1 LNTRRCGRGA
11 SLALLVAS
19 ALTLPGAGEASLA
32 GAAEEAPLRVR
43 VSAEPAPCVAAAS
56 RSWSSGR
63 KVVFETAA
71 LRDPGPVDV
80 IVGTGPEMTRA
91 LEGGRAVVNSDV
103 EVAEIPWV
111 LSVAAG
117 NPLRVRDLADLGTRE
132 MEVLVLGGPAAYE
145 ARRALGAG
153 RGSLRVREETDRET
167 LRAAP
172 VALVPLSLAGA
183 GDRIKVDL
191 PPLRASAAVA
201 VGAARP
207 EQAAALVR
215 YLGSEGGQRAFASC
229 GQAAR

>member
-1 LNTRRCGRGA
+1 LNRIRCDRRA
-11 SLALLVAS
+11 PLAWLVAS
-19 ALTLPGAGEASLA
+19 ALGFSGAAPSRA
-32 GAAEEAPLRVR
+32 GAAEDAPLRVR
-43 VSAEPAPCVAAAS
+43 VSAEAAPCVAAAG
-56 RSWSSGR
+56 RTWSGR
-63 KVVFETAA
+63 KLVFETAP

-103 EVAEIPWV
+103 DVAEIPWV

-117 NPLRVRDLADLGTRE
+117 NPLRLRDLTDLGTRE
-132 MEVLVLGGPAAYE
+132 MEVLVLGGPSAYE
-145 ARRALGAG
+145 ARRALGTG
-153 RGSLRVREETDRET
+153 HGSLRVREAIDREA

-183 GDRIKVDL
+183 GDRIKVDV

-201 VGAARP
+201 VGAAQP

-229 GQAAR
+229 GGSAR

>member
-1 LNTRRCGRGA
+1 MNRIRCGRGA
-11 SLALLVAS
+11 LLALLVAS
-19 ALTLPGAGEASLA
+19 ALTLPGAGEVGLA

-43 VSAEPAPCVAAAS
+43 VSVEAAPCVAAAS
-56 RSWSSGR
+56 RTWSGR
-63 KVVFETAA
+63 KIVFETAA
-71 LRDPGPVDV
+71 LRDPGPADV

-103 EVAEIPWV
+103 DVAEIPWV

-117 NPLRVRDLADLGTRE
+117 NPLRLRDLADLGTRE
-132 MEVLVLGGPAAYE
+132 MEVLVLGGPSAYE
-145 ARRALGAG
+145 ARRALGTG
-153 RGSLRVREETDRET
+153 RGSLRVREASDRET

-191 PPLRASAAVA
+191 PPLRASAAIA
-201 VGAARP
+201 VGAAQP

-215 YLGSEGGQRAFASC
+215 YLGSEGGQHAFASC
-229 GQAAR
+229 GGVTR